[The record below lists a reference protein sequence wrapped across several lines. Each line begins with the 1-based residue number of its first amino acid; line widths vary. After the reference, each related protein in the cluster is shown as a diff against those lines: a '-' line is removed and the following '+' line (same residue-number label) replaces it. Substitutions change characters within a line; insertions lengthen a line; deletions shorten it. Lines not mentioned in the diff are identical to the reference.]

1 MKRESFE
8 AAQAMCRGSHC
19 GSCGGNLDADSVCTM
34 CAPPPPSSAS
44 SLTDLAVAGRS
55 PIGPGGLAELQ
66 TRLAVRAVEAR
77 DWGVAE
83 SHLCNAL
90 GAVRA
95 ASALARGR

>member
-8 AAQAMCRGSHC
+8 AAQALCRASRC
-19 GSCGGNLDADSVCTM
+19 ESCGGDTDADGRCCLCT
-34 CAPPPPSSAS
+34 PPPPQSAS
-44 SLTDLAVAGRS
+44 SLHDVSMAGRS

-66 TRLAVRAVEAR
+66 SRLAVKAIEAC

-90 GAVRA
+90 GAVRT